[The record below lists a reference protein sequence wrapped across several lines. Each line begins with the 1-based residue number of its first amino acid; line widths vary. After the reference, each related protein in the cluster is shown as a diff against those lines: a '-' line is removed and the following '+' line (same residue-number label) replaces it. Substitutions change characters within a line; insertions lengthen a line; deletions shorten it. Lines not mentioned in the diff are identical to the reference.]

1 MMPEELVDDGKP
13 RARMSGADRKQ
24 QLLDV
29 ALELFSRQGFER
41 TTVRD
46 IANAAEVTDGL
57 IYRYFA
63 SKEELLAEVV
73 DRARRRLEDVPIRY
87 DPDRPVI
94 EVLSDVIRGLANSIR
109 ANLTLVDLHWGEMAR
124 GSEVGIH
131 LTAIREDV
139 FAMLGDLLAQY
150 AAAGTLSITDPI
162 LGARLLASTAFSFT
176 CVNRAEC
183 ADSWHALLAEWSWF
197 AATTFVEGT
206 RPRS

>member
-1 MMPEELVDDGKP
+1 MMAGDPDESRP
-13 RARMSGADRKQ
+13 RSRMAGADRRQ

-29 ALELFSRQGFER
+29 ALGLFSRQGFER

-63 SKEELLAEVV
+63 SKEELLDEVV
-73 DRARRRLEDVPIRY
+73 ERARRRLDDVPIRF
-87 DPDRPVI
+87 DPDRSVI
-94 EVLSDVIRGLANSIR
+94 DVLADIIRGLVGSIR

-131 LTAIREDV
+131 LTAIRDDV
-139 FAMLGDLLAQY
+139 FQMLSQLLAKY
-150 AAAGTLSITDPI
+150 TANGTLALSDTV

-176 CVNRAEC
+176 CVNRCE
-183 ADSWHALLAEWSWF
+183 DDESWHAKLDEWARF
-197 AATTFVEGT
+197 AASTFVDGT
-206 RPRS
+206 RPR